1 MEHVATKDIF
11 GVRHDQHALGV
22 AHVVCKDKFDT
33 STPRR
38 ASLVIGG
45 KLVNVIN

>member
-1 MEHVATKDIF
+1 MEHVATKDRF
-11 GVRHDQHALGV
+11 GVRHDRHALGV
-22 AHVVCKDKFDT
+22 AHVVLKDKYDT

-45 KLVNVIN
+45 RLVNVTN